1 MSRKKSF
8 FESSN
13 PVMNEKILQQSAGT
27 MVHGGEVMTVNGAVN
42 KTLLLTAIL
51 LFTTLFSY
59 LNPNPILMWGGAI
72 AGFIVVMISV
82 FKPQYSNITAPLY
95 AGLEGLFVGGI
106 SAMYAAAFNG
116 IIFQAV
122 TVTMAILFMML
133 FLYKSGIIKVTK
145 SFRTGVIMATG
156 AVLLVYLVS
165 FALGMFG
172 INVPFLHEGG
182 MMGIGI
188 SVVIIGIASLNL
200 LLDFDNFEKGE
211 ELGAPRY
218 MEWFFAM
225 GLLVTLVWLYLE
237 VLRLIA
243 MLSGRD

>member
-1 MSRKKSF
+1 MSRKSSF
-8 FESSN
+8 FKSSN
-13 PVMNEKILQQSAGT
+13 PVMNEKILQQSTGT
-27 MVHGGEVMTVNGAVN
+27 MVHGGQTMTVSGAVN
-42 KTLLLTAIL
+42 KTLFLTAIL
-51 LFTTLFSY
+51 LFTTVFSY
-59 LNPNPILMWGGAI
+59 VNPNPILMWGGAI
-72 AGFIVVMISV
+72 GGFIVVMISV
-82 FKPQYSNITAPLY
+82 FKPQYSNITAPIY

-106 SAMYAAAFNG
+106 SAMYAAMYNG

-122 TVTMAILFMML
+122 TVTMAILFVML

-156 AVLLVYLVS
+156 AVFLVYLVS
-165 FALGMFG
+165 MVLGMFG

-188 SVVIIGIASLNL
+188 SVVIIGIASMNL

-211 ELGAPRY
+211 EYGAPAY
-218 MEWFFAM
+218 MEWFYAM

-237 VLRLIA
+237 VLRLIS